1 MPKMDL
7 VSKQQADLFQTKW
20 KCVKYRLKRR
30 SGRHDVSTT
39 RLKWIPIDEAPPE
52 YNSDSA

>member
-1 MPKMDL
+1 MDL

-39 RLKWIPIDEAPPE
+39 RLKWIPIDEDPPE